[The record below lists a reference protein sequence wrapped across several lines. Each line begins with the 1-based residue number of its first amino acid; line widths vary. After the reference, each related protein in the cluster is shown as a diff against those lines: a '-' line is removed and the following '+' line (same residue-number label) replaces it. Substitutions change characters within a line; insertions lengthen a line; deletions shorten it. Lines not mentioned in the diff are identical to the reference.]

1 MAMTTAVRTP
11 SMPPISAFKK
21 FLNKPKTSDPHTL
34 ALFYHANEATKRM
47 ETQLVKSRRRGS
59 GVRDVLRHVRHSQQ
73 ALMDIIMQCVEEAV
87 PETERASRDFRVKYP
102 DDMVMESLNGG
113 LWQSAEIL
121 ASGQSIVNRRDQ
133 STEIRPL
140 ARQTILAIGAVREAL
155 TRQALVCL
163 TDYSPETTNVLSWFD
178 HVWVQ
183 YEYNYV
189 SNMCPIFTVD
199 QFEQLE
205 ECIVMFSEATQ
216 RAVKLGYLSQDMLET
231 YDPILMFS
239 IPRLAIV
246 CGLVVFP
253 RGPLD
258 LERKF
263 CDIPGCFRINLSILA
278 RIRELLLALDSSEF
292 TMLEKA
298 LCSAEGIG
306 ELARDVDGKPVRVAS
321 TKKAATDS
329 HPEHTIQESVDQK
342 QTTEES
348 QENTNDR
355 EETVIKQTP
364 EETARIRSAFNGSQ
378 DLLHRLF
385 VAISGIADQL
395 QSNHARD
402 MRLILKSTFA
412 VCEDPVPVRKNID
425 NCGDI
430 VPSDVVS
437 ETVVDNVCETQYGQQ
452 QQQNGKKTERHFA
465 SGEADVSADVVNVS
479 ERASVQGPLS
489 ATTLPPPSR
498 DQSWVMYT
506 VYGRLSNSGFSAEK
520 RRLPLFG
527 NKTCSFQSLGVLT
540 CTAPVRLSIMPF
552 SLPD

>member
-1 MAMTTAVRTP
+1 
-11 SMPPISAFKK
+11 
-21 FLNKPKTSDPHTL
+21 
-34 ALFYHANEATKRM
+34 
-47 ETQLVKSRRRGS
+47 
-59 GVRDVLRHVRHSQQ
+59 
-73 ALMDIIMQCVEEAV
+73 
-87 PETERASRDFRVKYP
+87 
-102 DDMVMESLNGG
+102 
-113 LWQSAEIL
+113 
-121 ASGQSIVNRRDQ
+121 
-133 STEIRPL
+133 
-140 ARQTILAIGAVREAL
+140 
-155 TRQALVCL
+155 
-163 TDYSPETTNVLSWFD
+163 
-178 HVWVQ
+178 
-183 YEYNYV
+183 
-189 SNMCPIFTVD
+189 
-199 QFEQLE
+199 
-205 ECIVMFSEATQ
+205 
-216 RAVKLGYLSQDMLET
+216 
-231 YDPILMFS
+231 
-239 IPRLAIV
+239 
-246 CGLVVFP
+246 
-253 RGPLD
+253 
-258 LERKF
+258 
-263 CDIPGCFRINLSILA
+263 
-278 RIRELLLALDSSEF
+278 
-292 TMLEKA
+292 MLEKA

-465 SGEADVSADVVNVS
+465 SGE
-479 ERASVQGPLS
+479 L
-489 ATTLPPPSR
+489 
-498 DQSWVMYT
+498 
-506 VYGRLSNSGFSAEK
+506 
-520 RRLPLFG
+520 
-527 NKTCSFQSLGVLT
+527 
-540 CTAPVRLSIMPF
+540 
-552 SLPD
+552 